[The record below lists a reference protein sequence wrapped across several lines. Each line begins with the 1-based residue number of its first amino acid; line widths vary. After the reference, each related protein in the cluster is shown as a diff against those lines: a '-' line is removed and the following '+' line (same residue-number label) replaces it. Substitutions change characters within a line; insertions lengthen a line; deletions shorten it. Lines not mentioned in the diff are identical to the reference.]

1 MGAKE
6 AYIKGFHASHPK
18 VAWALEG
25 LGKIHEKERKEG
37 SLEAALKCYH
47 EAAKIRQDLQSKDS
61 SKEMFTKELAYLEER
76 RLALNLSK
84 MERANA
90 RRPTLVAGRLTADR
104 SQRGHRGSVLQS
116 GVLGAA
122 KEKYQVDG
130 EKLPRRQSS
139 AADLAS
145 SRGTSRRMSMP
156 PERST
161 KKVSMD
167 EALSMSRRSDNE
179 TKTTSMFQ
187 ALQEAARA
195 ASPPPPPLAEDV
207 DATFKTSTPA
217 SIHPAPA
224 SAAEPTQ
231 TMSMDERLSQ
241 ARHSKGAPSLT
252 SLTSPRVLR
261 PEEI

>member
-1 MGAKE
+1 M
-6 AYIKGFHASHPK
+6 
-18 VAWALEG
+18 
-25 LGKIHEKERKEG
+25 
-37 SLEAALKCYH
+37 
-47 EAAKIRQDLQSKDS
+47 
-61 SKEMFTKELAYLEER
+61 
-76 RLALNLSK
+76 
-84 MERANA
+84 
-90 RRPTLVAGRLTADR
+90 
-104 SQRGHRGSVLQS
+104 
-116 GVLGAA
+116 
-122 KEKYQVDG
+122 DG

-167 EALSMSRRSDNE
+167 EALSMSRRSNDE
-179 TKTTSMFQ
+179 TKSTSMIQ

-195 ASPPPPPLAEDV
+195 ASPPPPLAEDV
-207 DATFKTSTPA
+207 DVSFKTSTPA

-241 ARHSKGAPSLT
+241 ERHSEGAPSLT

-261 PEEI
+261 PEDI